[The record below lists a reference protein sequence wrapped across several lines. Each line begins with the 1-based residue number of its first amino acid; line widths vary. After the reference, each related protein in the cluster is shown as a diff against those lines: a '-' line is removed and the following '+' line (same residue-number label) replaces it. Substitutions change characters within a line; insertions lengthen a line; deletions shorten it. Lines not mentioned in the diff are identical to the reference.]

1 MQFRLTFYWL
11 ILSFSFLCFPN
22 ARIICLCHCVWQKV
36 ALLSC
41 HSHTMPS
48 ILGEHFALWKDNRF
62 KILFFTYYWSF
73 ICTSNKAF
81 ILALLLD
88 NYNLLL
94 LLSLLCS
101 NFKYIEI
108 SFLRGQDYRCSLLLY
123 CVWTENFEINPTVV
137 PHTSVLLALLWINP
151 RDSLKWVRQ
160 VPIGAWG
167 DIGSLGDGITGCLM
181 WVLGSELWPW

>member
-1 MQFRLTFYWL
+1 MP
-11 ILSFSFLCFPN
+11 CV
-22 ARIICLCHCVWQKV
+22 RIIDLRSYASHITDRLFV
-36 ALLSC
+36 LL
-41 HSHTMPS
+41 
-48 ILGEHFALWKDNRF
+48 KQ
-62 KILFFTYYWSF
+62 
-73 ICTSNKAF
+73 AF

-137 PHTSVLLALLWINP
+137 LHMSVLFALLWINP
-151 RDSLKWVRQ
+151 RDSLK
-160 VPIGAWG
+160 
-167 DIGSLGDGITGCLM
+167 
-181 WVLGSELWPW
+181 